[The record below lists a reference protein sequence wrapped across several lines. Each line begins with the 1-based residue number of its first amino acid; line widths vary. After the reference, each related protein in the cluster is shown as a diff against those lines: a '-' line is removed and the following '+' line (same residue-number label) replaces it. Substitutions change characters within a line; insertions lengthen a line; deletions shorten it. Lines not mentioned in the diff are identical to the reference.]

1 MEEAQTRSGS
11 VAAVILAAGRSSRMG
26 HAKQVA
32 VVEGTPMVVRA
43 VTVALAC
50 GADTVWVVTG
60 AYGAAVEA
68 VLASLCQQHG
78 QLRLLDNEA
87 WATGQA
93 SSVQNAIKALPEET
107 AAVLF
112 LPVDQPFLPVSLLRE
127 LIRGWQ
133 AGALLAAPAVDGQVR
148 GAPAIFDRSLWPELL
163 QLSGD
168 MGARPL
174 LQRHADQLHEVPAA
188 AAWLRDIDTPEELAA
203 VNDRGAR
210 E

>member
-43 VTVALAC
+43 VTVALSC

-60 AYGAAVEA
+60 AYGTVVEA
-68 VLASLCQQHG
+68 VLSSLCQQHR
-78 QLRLLDNEA
+78 QLHLLDNEA

-112 LPVDQPFLPVSLLRE
+112 LPVDQPFLPVSLLRD
-127 LIRGWQ
+127 LIRTWR

-174 LQRHADQLHEVPAA
+174 LQRHADQLRKVSAA
-188 AAWLRDIDTPEELAA
+188 ATWLRDIDTPEELAA